1 MVTKVNIKLLNIQ
14 WNKFIIVFFSIIII
28 LMAFSYTLDVKGKE
42 LVDKSFTESVV
53 VFGSAKALNAVIS
66 LAQGTEL
73 DLPFLTVAIGE
84 MLDPIN
90 DLIEQFSLVML
101 ASMVSLGIQKIM
113 LNFVTTDIY
122 NYFLLFT
129 LIIANMWL
137 FFRFQK
143 DEKIQTIFL
152 RLTLILV
159 FLRFAIPLMG
169 IVNEFSYNS
178 FVKQEYNIQLL
189 NENIIQVKEN
199 VNKVTKSTM
208 EQKEESSILNKITNI
223 TEKLDAKYYDT
234 KINEYKKA
242 IDNASEYIVALII
255 AFIFQTI
262 LFPLLFLFI
271 LYHFV
276 RIIFNMSK

>member
-1 MVTKVNIKLLNIQ
+1 MQLINTHWNKLLIVLLSS
-14 WNKFIIVFFSIIII
+14 IIVF
-28 LMAFSYTLDVKGKE
+28 LAFSYTLDVKGKE

-84 MLDPIN
+84 VLDPIN

-113 LNFVTTDIY
+113 MNFVTTDLY
-122 NYFLLFT
+122 NFALLFCV
-129 LIIANMWL
+129 IVVNIWL
-137 FFRFQK
+137 FYRFQR
-143 DEKIQTIFL
+143 DEKL
-152 RLTLILV
+152 RMTFFKITMILI
-159 FLRFAIPLMG
+159 FLRFAVPLMG
-169 IVNEFSYNS
+169 IVNEFAYNS
-178 FVKQEYNIQLL
+178 FVKQEYNIQIL

-199 VNKVTKSTM
+199 VSEVTKSTI
-208 EQKEESSILNKITNI
+208 ENKENNSILKKITNI
-223 TEKLDAKYYDT
+223 TEKFDSKYYDT
-234 KINEYKKA
+234 KIDEYKKA
-242 IDNASEYIVALII
+242 VDNASEYIVALII

-262 LFPLLFLFI
+262 LLPLLFLFI

-276 RIIFNMSK
+276 RAIFNMSK